1 MNWQPQLHLWTGF
14 KTIPMTTSFTETIRG
29 REQIAEVCLPLFSD
43 GVFSPEFF
51 QHIIET
57 NWDFPGGFLAR
68 IFLVHRNKLGFSRG
82 GSHQDFP
89 EVFSPQFFRGG
100 FPRIRS
106 PGKFVLQGH
115 SCSRQDCF
123 FSLFHRFFKKQPGD
137 GKSWGMVQTTI
148 CHWVFDDF
156 RFMIHTPCSS
166 FFLKKTPKTYL

>member
-1 MNWQPQLHLWTGF
+1 MNWQSQLHLWTGF

-51 QHIIET
+51 
-57 NWDFPGGFLAR
+57 
-68 IFLVHRNKLGFSRG
+68 
-82 GSHQDFP
+82 
-89 EVFSPQFFRGG
+89 SPQFFRWG

-123 FSLFHRFFKKQPGD
+123 FSIFFPLSPFFPKKTWRREILGNGANDNFP
-137 GKSWGMVQTTI
+137 
-148 CHWVFDDF
+148 WVFDDF
-156 RFMIHTPCSS
+156 RFMIHTPCSR
-166 FFLKKTPKTYL
+166 FFLEKNKEKHIRKKFVPQEFLHDTYSPRIRAPGFPS